1 MHNSN
6 TRQGSI
12 AKVTTAVPFGGF
24 TLIELLVAVVIIGLL
39 SAIALPSFL
48 SQTAKAK
55 GSEAKSSLGSINRAQ
70 QSYRWEKGRFA
81 NNLANLDVKPSA
93 KFYSYLIT
101 TGNTTDAAATTTTR
115 QEELKASSSAVTI
128 SGDVLIQ
135 IICESQDIQIG
146 GTSALVPT
154 GGNGAGFDCPT
165 NYSVID

>member
-6 TRQGSI
+6 TRYSSI
-12 AKVTTAVPFGGF
+12 SKVTTAVPFGGF
-24 TLIELLVAVVIIGLL
+24 TLIELLVAVAVIGLL

-48 SQTAKAK
+48 NQISKAK

-81 NNLANLDVKPSA
+81 NNLESLEVKPSS

-101 TGNTTDAAATTTTR
+101 IGNTTDTAATTTTR
-115 QEELKASSSAVTI
+115 QEELKASSSAVTM
-128 SGDVLIQ
+128 SGDILIQ
-135 IICESQDIQIG
+135 ITCESQDIQVG

-154 GGNGAGFDCPT
+154 GGNGSALDCPT
-165 NYSVID
+165 NYFVID